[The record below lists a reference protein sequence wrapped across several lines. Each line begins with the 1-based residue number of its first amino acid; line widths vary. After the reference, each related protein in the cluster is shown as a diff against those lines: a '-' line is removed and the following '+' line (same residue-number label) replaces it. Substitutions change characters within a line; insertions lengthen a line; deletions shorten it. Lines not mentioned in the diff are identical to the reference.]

1 MRRLLYPAAAFALLL
16 AFWLQMFLALP
27 KLSATVDEVAHLP
40 AGYTYWATRDFR
52 LNPEH
57 PPLAKLIAAAPLL
70 ALKPHLDLS
79 WPEWKSSEEAIF
91 GYGFLYTNNADRLL
105 FWGRLPMM
113 FLATLGGLVVFLWAR
128 DLFGRAAGLFALA
141 MFAFS
146 PNLLA
151 HGMLVTTDVP
161 VAVFMLLALYLF
173 WKHGERPSVLTSIL
187 FGLATGAAMASK
199 FSGVILPPILVAFS
213 AFNVFAAA
221 DRRRRA
227 VEEIR
232 YLAIAGL
239 AGLMV
244 IEAAYLFSSGPWT
257 YLANMQSVNA
267 NHNPNRLFYL
277 FGDFSRTGWWY
288 YFGLAF
294 LVKATIPLLVTVVLA
309 SVHLLVKRFIDF
321 RGELLILATIVTYA
335 LGVSMGADDLG
346 VRYLL
351 PVFPLLFIWGSR
363 IVVSFKNARAGA
375 ALLLILLAWQA
386 QTALRAFPN
395 YISYFNEAA
404 GGAKAGLY
412 YLDDSN
418 VDWGQG
424 MKQAAQYVRD
434 RNLQSVELLPFSPFD
449 SPRFYGIN
457 RPKRDDL
464 DTYRMMISD
473 NRHPGVYIVSA
484 HHLIRMMNIRPE
496 WNPQNAIDRIGDSLW
511 VFRF

>member
-1 MRRLLYPAAAFALLL
+1 MVVLL
-16 AFWLQMFLALP
+16 
-27 KLSATVDEVAHLP
+27 
-40 AGYTYWATRDFR
+40 R
-52 LNPEH
+52 
-57 PPLAKLIAAAPLL
+57 
-70 ALKPHLDLS
+70 
-79 WPEWKSSEEAIF
+79 
-91 GYGFLYTNNADRLL
+91 
-105 FWGRLPMM
+105 
-113 FLATLGGLVVFLWAR
+113 AR
-128 DLFGRAAGLFALA
+128 F
-141 MFAFS
+141 
-146 PNLLA
+146 P
-151 HGMLVTTDVP
+151 
-161 VAVFMLLALYLF
+161 
-173 WKHGERPSVLTSIL
+173 
-187 FGLATGAAMASK
+187 
-199 FSGVILPPILVAFS
+199 
-213 AFNVFAAA
+213 
-221 DRRRRA
+221 
-227 VEEIR
+227 
-232 YLAIAGL
+232 
-239 AGLMV
+239 
-244 IEAAYLFSSGPWT
+244 
-257 YLANMQSVNA
+257 
-267 NHNPNRLFYL
+267 
-277 FGDFSRTGWWY
+277 
-288 YFGLAF
+288 
-294 LVKATIPLLVTVVLA
+294 VKATIPLLVTVVLA

>member
-1 MRRLLYPAAAFALLL
+1 VRRLLYPAAAFALLL

>member
-1 MRRLLYPAAAFALLL
+1 VRRLLYPAAAFALLL

-294 LVKATIPLLVTVVLA
+294 L
-309 SVHLLVKRFIDF
+309 
-321 RGELLILATIVTYA
+321 
-335 LGVSMGADDLG
+335 
-346 VRYLL
+346 
-351 PVFPLLFIWGSR
+351 
-363 IVVSFKNARAGA
+363 
-375 ALLLILLAWQA
+375 
-386 QTALRAFPN
+386 
-395 YISYFNEAA
+395 
-404 GGAKAGLY
+404 
-412 YLDDSN
+412 
-418 VDWGQG
+418 
-424 MKQAAQYVRD
+424 
-434 RNLQSVELLPFSPFD
+434 
-449 SPRFYGIN
+449 
-457 RPKRDDL
+457 
-464 DTYRMMISD
+464 
-473 NRHPGVYIVSA
+473 
-484 HHLIRMMNIRPE
+484 
-496 WNPQNAIDRIGDSLW
+496 
-511 VFRF
+511 